1 MQTRPP
7 EDFDYYEALAILE
20 WQVELGADE
29 AICEAPLDCYAL
41 PDKIEPVRAPVA
53 TPERGAKPVAPVAQQ
68 AAQEGPDPVL
78 VAREAAGLCDT
89 LEALAA
95 AMDAFDLCELKKGAR
110 QTVFADGNPKARLM
124 IIGEA
129 PGRDEDLQGKP
140 FVGRAGQL
148 LDRMFGA
155 IGLSRTAPDAEA
167 ALYITNTL
175 PWRPPGNRDPEP
187 DELAMLLP
195 FLARHVELADPDVIV
210 LMGNAACAAAL
221 GKRGIL
227 RLRGEWAEAFGKP
240 CLPMTHPAYLLRNP
254 AAKREAWADL
264 LQIRARLSG

>member
-41 PDKIEPVRAPVA
+41 PDKLESVRAPVA
-53 TPERGAKPVAPVAQQ
+53 APERGPKLVAPVAQQ
-68 AAQEGPDPVL
+68 AEHVGPDPVQL
-78 VAREAAGLCDT
+78 ARDTAGKAAT
-89 LEALAA
+89 LEALAE
-95 AMDAFDLCELKKGAR
+95 AMDGFDLCELKKGAR

-140 FVGRAGQL
+140 FVGREGQL

-155 IGLSRTAPDAEA
+155 IGLSRTAPDTEA
-167 ALYITNTL
+167 ALYLTNAL

-187 DELAMLLP
+187 GELAMMLP
-195 FLARHVELADPDVIV
+195 FLRRHVELVAPDVIV

-221 GKRGIL
+221 NKSGIL
-227 RLRGEWAEAFGKP
+227 RLRGQWAEAFGKP
-240 CLPMTHPAYLLRNP
+240 CLPMAHPAHLLRNP

-264 LQIRARLSG
+264 LEIRARLNG